1 MNKDDMMQL
10 IESICATLPKRL
22 KSFREQRGLSLREA
36 AENIG
41 KSPSQISLWER
52 GINPPSCIDL
62 FKLCLIYDIALFELF
77 PEVCCP
83 SKPLKEELD
92 ILNLYNNA
100 DPSIKAI
107 VQEILVYTQKN
118 R

>member
-22 KSFREQRGLSLREA
+22 KDFREQSGLSLREA
-36 AENIG
+36 AQNIG

-62 FKLCLIYDIALFELF
+62 FKLCLIYDIAPFELF

-83 SKPLKEELD
+83 PKPLKEELRKR
-92 ILNLYNNA
+92 
-100 DPSIKAI
+100 S
-107 VQEILVYTQKN
+107 LVYDELCKKDAN
-118 R
+118 REMSDGY